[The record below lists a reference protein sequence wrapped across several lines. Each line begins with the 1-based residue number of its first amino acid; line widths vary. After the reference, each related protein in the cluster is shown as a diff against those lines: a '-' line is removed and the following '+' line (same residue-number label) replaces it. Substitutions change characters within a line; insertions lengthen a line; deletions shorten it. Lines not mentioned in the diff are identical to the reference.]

1 MPLFWAV
8 VTFASSA
15 VVALLLMAALGSG
28 QHYQVAARLRAIDRA
43 SQNLQDLGNSSLVKS
58 DRLSDIAGLN
68 RLLLRWKW
76 PSKLRDYLLQA
87 GLEVRPGKFS
97 LSCAVLSLLIYLLS
111 LHFSSS
117 LPISSSLGFAAL
129 FTPIGVVSIIR
140 SRRLY
145 RFEKA
150 FPDAVDLLAR
160 VVRSGQ
166 PLAAGLEMIPR
177 DAPEPV
183 AGEFH
188 RVFEEYKLGLSQR
201 DALRRLARRV
211 PLLDVRFFVTAVV
224 IQRESGGNLGEIL
237 DNLSGVIRERFKIYG
252 EVRTR
257 SAQGKLT
264 AAILIAMPLILIAV
278 LAFTNPSYL
287 RPLFHDALG
296 KRMLISAALLQAV
309 GGALLWK
316 IVHIAV

>member
-8 VTFASSA
+8 VTFASS
-15 VVALLLMAALGSG
+15 VVVVLLLMAALGSG
-28 QHYQVAARLRAIDRA
+28 QHHRVAERLRAIDRA
-43 SQNLQDLGNSSLVKS
+43 SQHLQDLGPDDLVKS
-58 DRLSDIAGLN
+58 DRLSDVAALH
-68 RLLLRWKW
+68 RLLRRWTW
-76 PSKLRDYLLQA
+76 PSKLRDFLLQA
-87 GLEVRPGKFS
+87 GLETRPGKFS
-97 LSCAVLSLLIYLLS
+97 VSSAVLAVLVYLVA
-111 LHFSSS
+111 LHFSASPLVS
-117 LPISSSLGFAAL
+117 AAL
-129 FTPIGVVSIIR
+129 GLAVLFGPLAVVSVKR
-140 SRRLY
+140 SHRLH

-183 AGEFH
+183 ASEFR
-188 RVFEEYKLGLSQR
+188 RVFDEYKLGLSLR

-257 SAQGKLT
+257 SAQGRLT
-264 AAILIAMPLILIAV
+264 AALLIAMPLILMAV
-278 LAFTNPSYL
+278 LAVTNPTYL
-287 RPLFHDALG
+287 YPLFHDPLG
-296 KRMLISAALLQAV
+296 KRMLITAALLQVV

-316 IVHIAV
+316 IVHIEV